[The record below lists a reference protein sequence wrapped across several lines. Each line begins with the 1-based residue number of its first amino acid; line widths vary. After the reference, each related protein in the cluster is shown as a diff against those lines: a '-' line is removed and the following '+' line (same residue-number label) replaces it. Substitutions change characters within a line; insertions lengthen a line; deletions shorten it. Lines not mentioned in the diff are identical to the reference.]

1 MKLIDFL
8 EIFFVVA
15 GGIAMPFI
23 VIGSYFNLVSEKE
36 ERSKPLVI
44 FFLIIS
50 IIYALTYSY
59 FAWKSLKSGK
69 SWQRIVEEK
78 KDGEEKGKKK

>member
-1 MKLIDFL
+1 MNLIDFL
-8 EIFFVVA
+8 EIFFVIT

-23 VIGSYFNLVSEKE
+23 VIGSYFNLVSKKE

-59 FAWKSLKSGK
+59 FAWKSLKNNES
-69 SWQRIVEEK
+69 
-78 KDGEEKGKKK
+78 

>member
-8 EIFFVVA
+8 EIFFVIAAVM
-15 GGIAMPFI
+15 AMPLI
-23 VIGSYFNLVSEKE
+23 VIGSYFTLVPQKE

-59 FAWKSLKSGK
+59 FS
-69 SWQRIVEEK
+69 
-78 KDGEEKGKKK
+78 